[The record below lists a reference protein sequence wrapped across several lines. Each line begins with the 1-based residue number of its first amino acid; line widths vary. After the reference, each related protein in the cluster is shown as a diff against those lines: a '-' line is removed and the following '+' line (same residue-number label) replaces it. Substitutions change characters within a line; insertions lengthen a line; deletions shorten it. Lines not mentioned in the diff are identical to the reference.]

1 MNINYNTTN
10 VEPPKEVTSYK
21 DLTASEILSNKRLPN
36 EEFSVY
42 RARLKF
48 VQTYLKRKN
57 KGIPV
62 GK

>member
-1 MNINYNTTN
+1 MNINYNIKSL
-10 VEPPKEVTSYK
+10 EPKQEVAPYK

-48 VQTYLKRKN
+48 VQTYMKRKQ